1 MPANRPHQ
9 SRDQKSSELLA
20 IAQRLFLERG
30 YVGTTM
36 AAIATEAG
44 VASNVVHWYFA
55 SKDDLFA
62 ASMET
67 LQVATLQSLDDSF
80 DESPVADD
88 PKRLQ
93 DLLVDMTQRAVAAD
107 SLISTVHERS
117 SHSASV
123 AEFHERAHAR
133 YGEFL
138 CRLLSRTGARE
149 DDLDL
154 VASALLTAI
163 EGLVMHQ
170 ASEAESRRMLSFLVA
185 RLVTVA

>member
-1 MPANRPHQ
+1 M
-9 SRDQKSSELLA
+9 A

-30 YVGTTM
+30 YAGTTM
-36 AAIATEAG
+36 AAIAAEAG

-62 ASMET
+62 ASMEA
-67 LQVATLQSLDDSF
+67 LQIAALQSLNDRF
-80 DESPVADD
+80 DEGAAVHG

-93 DLLVDMTQRAVAAD
+93 GVLVEMTQRVVAAH

-117 SHSASV
+117 SHSATI
-123 AEFHERAHAR
+123 AELHERAHAR

-138 CRLLSRTGARE
+138 RRLLSRSGARE
-149 DDLDL
+149 EDLDL

-170 ASEAESRRMLSFLVA
+170 ATEEESQRMLSFLVD
-185 RLVTVA
+185 RLLAVA